1 MDRHNQKEP
10 LTQKRIERDVRR
22 REDIGIDFFIF
33 LPISALLI
41 GVIIWVVLTAPFAAG
56 FYRLL
61 LLILSLPLLVLLD
74 VRLCM
79 KWLSGRRAMREIR
92 SGDYIIRCD
101 ALNRKSK
108 ETRSSALM
116 ARRTSMAS
124 RTRNSE
130 RLCFHFYG
138 FDSFVLKERRSP
150 DGHALASE
158 YWFDRYNA
166 GDRFYLIIQK
176 KTRRILEIYDAEAYE
191 LDASLLEKQ
200 EDRDD
205 PDVS

>member
-10 LTQKRIERDVRR
+10 LTQERIERDVRR

-108 ETRSSALM
+108 ETRSSTLLA
-116 ARRTSMAS
+116 
-124 RTRNSE
+124 RTRNRE
-130 RLCFHFYG
+130 LLCFHFYG

-205 PDVS
+205 PHVS